1 MSLLEACTYAIGEA
15 VAYVAGCVV
24 GRVFR
29 LEPKQAQ
36 HLGEYIVITVVF
48 GAVVLITFAYS

>member
-15 VAYVAGCVV
+15 VAYAAGCVV

-36 HLGEYIVITVVF
+36 HIGEYIMITVVF